1 MHHTEW
7 QGQAA
12 DPYDLN
18 AYKKQFAEEHPL
30 EGYLKDVEAGMPR
43 FAGETGT
50 KENPS
55 TISNDQEFD
64 GLPSGSYFKGPDGI
78 VRRKQ

>member
-1 MHHTEW
+1 MRHTEW

-18 AYKKQFAEEHPL
+18 AYKKQFADEHPL

-43 FAGETGT
+43 FAGEAVDTGAASAEL
-50 KENPS
+50 KARGYVQ
-55 TISNDQEFD
+55 DAD
-64 GLPSGSYFKGPDGI
+64 GTW
-78 VRRKQ
+78 RKP

>member
-43 FAGETGT
+43 FAGESDGRPEIGDVKKFIGTDGETYTG
-50 KENPS
+50 KW
-55 TISNDQEFD
+55 D
-64 GLPSGSYFKGPDGI
+64 GKGW
-78 VRRKQ
+78 VKQ